1 MPKVCFCS
9 SIFFCLFKV
18 DIYELLIVP
27 LICQLLFGSMM
38 SNKPRDESEN
48 NIYNLVMSSSWN
60 FPARASPSCE
70 GSEPSQAELGH
81 FNFRAETELTIFYKQ
96 YVYQK
101 ITKFFT
107 HFPPKFLLSEVFK

>member
-1 MPKVCFCS
+1 
-9 SIFFCLFKV
+9 
-18 DIYELLIVP
+18 
-27 LICQLLFGSMM
+27 M

-81 FNFRAETELTIFYKQ
+81 FNFRAETELTIFYQQ

-107 HFPPKFLLSEVFK
+107 HFPPSFYYQKFLSKKTTCKFVGNSKNFS